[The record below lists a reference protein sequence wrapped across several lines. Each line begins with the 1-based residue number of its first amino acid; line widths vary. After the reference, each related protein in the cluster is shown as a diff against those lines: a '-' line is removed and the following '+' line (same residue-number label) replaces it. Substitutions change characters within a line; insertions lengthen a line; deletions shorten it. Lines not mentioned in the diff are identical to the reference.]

1 MPPNVNFLPLPRE
14 HECVEVGVLLGQ
26 PGSSFPKEIN
36 GGTHLLDEGYLS
48 DGSPVWII
56 YTVLQIMKPG
66 EPPPPSSRITPKKS
80 YLDPNAEIT
89 SNTRAILFWVQP
101 DGSLGFM
108 DCRVDV
114 VAQPGAPGEGSVTH
128 FAKGS
133 HFAMQARQIQD
144 LTFEASMAVCDLQR
158 VDLCPLPRKAFHSR
172 GQPFRKA
179 MFNLLMRGV
188 AWGDGSDTFSRSR
201 LFEYTDEAVAAQ
213 FQEGSRV
220 LLNKLI
226 GLPCLFM
233 EEGTTDELAH
243 VGTIIQARLAGDDI
257 ALEYTFDREI
267 PPIQNRTI
275 YGRKIEFDM
284 PRDFE
289 FSRSHWAVKDVDLY
303 RVLLRINQP
312 RRHRPTV
319 FTLPDH
325 ERIEPRARLCDD
337 ALRCCIYERLR

>member
-1 MPPNVNFLPLPRE
+1 
-14 HECVEVGVLLGQ
+14 
-26 PGSSFPKEIN
+26 
-36 GGTHLLDEGYLS
+36 
-48 DGSPVWII
+48 
-56 YTVLQIMKPG
+56 
-66 EPPPPSSRITPKKS
+66 
-80 YLDPNAEIT
+80 
-89 SNTRAILFWVQP
+89 
-101 DGSLGFM
+101 
-108 DCRVDV
+108 
-114 VAQPGAPGEGSVTH
+114 
-128 FAKGS
+128 
-133 HFAMQARQIQD
+133 MQARQIQD

-158 VDLCPLPRKAFHSR
+158 VDLCPLPRQAFHSR

-325 ERIEPRARLCDD
+325 ERIEPALVSVMMPFDAAFTSVYDSLKATVESVGRRCRRADEIWENPAIIQDIVSLIDRSRVVVCDCTGRNPNVFYEIGIAHTLGREVILITQNEADIPFDLRHLRYVRYLNNAEGRAALSTALAARLTAILDD
-337 ALRCCIYERLR
+337 G